1 MDKAP
6 LAVVIL
12 AAGRGVRMKSA
23 LPKAAHE
30 VAGKPLIGW
39 VLDAVGKLKPERVVA
54 VLAPDMNDLA
64 AALKPFAVI
73 AVQEKP
79 LGTGDAVR
87 AALPALKGFTGDVLI
102 LLGDMPLISAA
113 TLEALIHARHRDK
126 STGLSVLGAEF
137 ERPPA
142 FGRMVRGADG
152 SLIRIVEDKDCTP
165 AERSIKLCNLGAFCI
180 DGAKL
185 ADWTGKIGD
194 ANAQKEFYLTD
205 IVQVAVADGAKA
217 HVHVVGDHAEAQ
229 GVNSRADLAGL
240 ERMVQNSL
248 RLRAMEQGAT
258 LLDPDTVWLSWDT
271 SFGQDVIVEP
281 HVWFGPGVTVAD
293 NVHIKAF
300 SHIEGAG
307 IATGATIGPF
317 ARLRPGTII
326 GTDALVGNFV
336 EIKNA
341 TLGAGAK
348 ANHLAYIGD
357 ADIGPRTNFS
367 CGAITANYDG
377 VNKNKTIIGSDV
389 MVGSNV
395 TLVAPVTVGNGA
407 YLAAGS
413 TINKDVPADALAI
426 ARDRQTVV
434 EGWAK
439 NKKKKA
445 G

>member
-1 MDKAP
+1 
-6 LAVVIL
+6 
-12 AAGRGVRMKSA
+12 
-23 LPKAAHE
+23 
-30 VAGKPLIGW
+30 
-39 VLDAVGKLKPERVVA
+39 
-54 VLAPDMNDLA
+54 
-64 AALKPFAVI
+64 
-73 AVQEKP
+73 
-79 LGTGDAVR
+79 
-87 AALPALKGFTGDVLI
+87 
-102 LLGDMPLISAA
+102 MPLISAA

>member
-1 MDKAP
+1 MDKTP

-23 LPKAAHE
+23 LPKVAHE
-30 VAGKPLIGW
+30 VAGKPLISW
-39 VLDAVGKLKPERVVA
+39 VLDAVGKLKPERVVI

-64 AALKPFAVI
+64 AALKPFAAI
-73 AVQEKP
+73 AIQEKP

-87 AALPALKGFTGDVLI
+87 AALPALKDFTGDVLI

-113 TLEALIHARHRDK
+113 TLEALIGARHKDK
-126 STGLSVLGAEF
+126 TAGLSVLGEEF
-137 ERPPA
+137 EHPPA
-142 FGRMVRGADG
+142 FGRMVRGGDG
-152 SLIRIVEDKDCTP
+152 SLTRIVEDKDCTP
-165 AERSIKLCNLGAFCI
+165 VERNIKLCNLGAFCI

-185 ADWTGKIGD
+185 ADWTGKIGNS
-194 ANAQKEFYLTD
+194 NAQKEFYLTD
-205 IVQVAVADGAKA
+205 IVQIAVADRAKA
-217 HVHVVGDHAEAQ
+217 HVHVVHDHAEAQ

-271 SFGQDVIVEP
+271 SFGQDVVVEP

-326 GTDALVGNFV
+326 GTDARVGNFV

-377 VNKNKTIIGSDV
+377 VDKNKTIIGSDV

-413 TINKDVPADALAI
+413 TITRDVPGDALAI
-426 ARDRQTVV
+426 ARDRQTVH

>member
-426 ARDRQTVV
+426 ARDRQKVV